1 MEFNEFI
8 QWAFLGVVTG
18 GVWILYQMK
27 STMNELNIKLA
38 VFVERLEHHQE
49 KIDGM
54 EFRLREIEKK
64 ANSCIK
70 HK

>member
-18 GVWILYQMK
+18 GVWVLYQMK
-27 STMNELNIKLA
+27 GSMNELNIKLA

-54 EFRLREIEKK
+54 ELRLRDIEKK
-64 ANSCIK
+64 TNLCTRG
-70 HK
+70 

>member
-27 STMNELNIKLA
+27 SSMNELNTNLA
-38 VFVERLEHHQE
+38 VIVERLEHHQE
-49 KIDGM
+49 KLQGI
-54 EFRLREIEKK
+54 EVRLRDIETRTSVCLRSK
-64 ANSCIK
+64 
-70 HK
+70 